1 MKIEVRWSGRPLRP
15 TRPRAKLYTVTV
27 NDSTAEV
34 YTSCSSRFSHR
45 CLLVSLPEVITATFA
60 KRLKEARDLRG
71 LSQRALG
78 GLVDKDGDKNR
89 GAIRVNRYEQQVNQ
103 ADMTKAA
110 ELAQALD
117 VPLAFLFAED
127 DDLAAAILAFAKLP
141 AEQRARMRAELERL
155 AGQQAP

>member
-1 MKIEVRWSGRPLRP
+1 
-15 TRPRAKLYTVTV
+15 
-27 NDSTAEV
+27 
-34 YTSCSSRFSHR
+34 
-45 CLLVSLPEVITATFA
+45 VSLPEAITATFA

-89 GAIRVNRYEQQVNQ
+89 GAIRVNRYEREVNQ
-103 ADMTKAA
+103 ADMTKA
-110 ELAQALD
+110 
-117 VPLAFLFAED
+117 AFLFAED

-155 AGQQAP
+155 AGEQSP

>member
-1 MKIEVRWSGRPLRP
+1 M
-15 TRPRAKLYTVTV
+15 Y
-27 NDSTAEV
+27 STAEV
-34 YTSCSSRFSHR
+34 YGSCSLRLSHR
-45 CLLVSLPEVITATFA
+45 CLLVSLPEAIPAIFA
-60 KRLKEARDLRG
+60 KRLREARDLRG

-78 GLVDKDGDKNR
+78 GIVDKDSDKNR
-89 GAIRVNRYEQQVNQ
+89 GAVRINRYERGVNQ

-155 AGQQAP
+155 AGQQGS